1 MFILKNMF
9 TLVRRFCHLSRV
21 FSNFSKRKTFF
32 CSTASLLSL
41 AQSTKLFVS
50 KLYSVLH
57 CTAPLWLPLAL
68 KRRAEASAV
77 WRKGNCLK
85 AKPVGRIGC
94 QRSGSGWLGAV
105 WGRHFCCSLRAGPG
119 FLQTGSAAGV
129 LGVAVLDRVAPAEA
143 DPPCGHSTPLLNASL
158 CQPPTLHRRTL

>member
-68 KRRAEASAV
+68 ERRAEASAV

-94 QRSGSGWLGAV
+94 QRSGSGWLGAG
-105 WGRHFCCSLRAGPG
+105 WGLAGGATSAAVCELDPAFCRLGL
-119 FLQTGSAAGV
+119 LQTS
-129 LGVAVLDRVAPAEA
+129 LGWLY
-143 DPPCGHSTPLLNASL
+143 
-158 CQPPTLHRRTL
+158 